1 MKKANPYSILLTL
14 LLFLN
19 SCSNY
24 FFFEKPLPPEIQ
36 LQSIPHTIA
45 FINLYDYT
53 SPALVKEKH
62 EVTYRAAVI
71 NMINT
76 LNTGFSSDNAW
87 HFITIDTL
95 RKGIDPGN
103 LTLLLPVD
111 SVKSICRKF
120 NADLLLTLDSTK
132 LSITWDFDISE
143 NEDGSK
149 SKTKTFYL
157 NSWFYLSLLDSSGGL
172 IDRSEVSKA
181 SIYRQREAL
190 SILITFKPSLANAH
204 KDAAFLGTKAA
215 EDYVGKFYPSTTKES
230 RMLYTGK
237 IFAESNAMIVRKDW
251 TGAEILLNKLAEN
264 PDIKISRKARYN
276 LSVLEEVKQFGR

>member
-1 MKKANPYSILLTL
+1 MKKAFLYTVLLTFL
-14 LLFLN
+14 PFLN

-36 LQSIPHTIA
+36 LKTNPHTIA
-45 FINLYDYT
+45 FVNLFDYT
-53 SPALVKEKH
+53 SPELVKEKF

-71 NMINT
+71 NMIST
-76 LNTGFSSDNAW
+76 LNSGFSSDSTW
-87 HFITIDTL
+87 HFITADSL
-95 RKGIDPGN
+95 QKGINPGN

-111 SVKSICRKF
+111 SVKSLCRLH

-132 LSITWDFDISE
+132 LSITWDFDISQ
-143 NEDGSK
+143 NDDGSK

-157 NSWFYLSLLDSSGGL
+157 NAWFYLSLFDSSGGL
-172 IDRSEVSKA
+172 IERSEVSKS

-215 EDYVGKFYPSTTKES
+215 EDYVSKFYPSTTKES

-237 IFAESNAMIVRKDW
+237 VFSESNALMLRKDW
-251 TGAEILLNKLAEN
+251 TGAETLLNKLAEN
-264 PDIKISRKARYN
+264 PDVKISRKAKYN
-276 LSVLEEVKQFGR
+276 LSVLEEVKQFGK